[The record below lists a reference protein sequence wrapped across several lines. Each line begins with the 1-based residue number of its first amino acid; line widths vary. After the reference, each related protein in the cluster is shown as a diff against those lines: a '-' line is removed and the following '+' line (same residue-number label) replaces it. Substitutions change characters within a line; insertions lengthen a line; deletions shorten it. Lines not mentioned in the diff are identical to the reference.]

1 MGFKNNWTTI
11 TNKLKN
17 KASKLK
23 DKAKDKTASLLNKV
37 KPSLERVMNFIGNN
51 KGFVIVTL
59 TTLVGSSSVIS
70 VISLTLP
77 EFAKLLSDST
87 LVSLAGK
94 QYTKNQLL
102 FVLKKLKEGEIFTSC
117 TFEPLVLNLDLSDLT
132 KVREFYVHLGSIE
145 NIDNIDLKNHLVICV
160 VMTLVRLYFS
170 NCSNFN
176 TIIEGLLNALKRGY
190 LSKRLFELIM
200 AMLRKRGVPVHEILA
215 MLESHE

>member
-1 MGFKNNWTTI
+1 MGFKKNWANR

-17 KASKLK
+17 KAGKLVN
-23 DKAKDKTASLLNKV
+23 KAKPTLK
-37 KPSLERVMNFIGNN
+37 RVLYFIKNN
-51 KGFVIVTL
+51 KGFVILTVT
-59 TTLVGSSSVIS
+59 TVIGSSSIV
-70 VISLTLP
+70 SLTLP
-77 EFAKLLSDST
+77 EFAKLLSEST

-102 FVLKKLKEGEIFTSC
+102 SVLKQLKEGEMFTSC
-117 TFEPLVLNLDLSDLT
+117 TFEPLVRNLDLSDVD
-132 KVREFYVHLGSIE
+132 KARKFYVYLGSIE
-145 NIDNIDLKNHLVICV
+145 NIGNIDLKNHLVLCIIT
-160 VMTLVRLYFS
+160 TLVRLYFS

>member
-1 MGFKNNWTTI
+1 MGFKKNWANR

-17 KASKLK
+17 KAGKLVN
-23 DKAKDKTASLLNKV
+23 KAKPTLK
-37 KPSLERVMNFIGNN
+37 RVLYFINNN
-51 KGFVIVTL
+51 KGFVILTVT
-59 TTLVGSSSVIS
+59 TVIGSSSIV
-70 VISLTLP
+70 SLTLP
-77 EFAKLLSDST
+77 EFAKLLSEST

-132 KVREFYVHLGSIE
+132 KVREFYVYLGSIE

>member
-1 MGFKNNWTTI
+1 MGFKKNWANR

-17 KASKLK
+17 KAGK
-23 DKAKDKTASLLNKV
+23 LLNKTKPTLKRVVSFV
-37 KPSLERVMNFIGNN
+37 KNN
-51 KGFVIVTL
+51 KGFIIMTVT
-59 TTLVGSSSVIS
+59 TIVGSSS

-102 FVLKKLKEGEIFTSC
+102 SVLKQLKEGEIFTSC
-117 TFEPLVLNLDLSDLT
+117 TFEPLVLDLDLSDLT
-132 KVREFYVHLGSIE
+132 KVRKFYVYLGSIE
-145 NIDNIDLKNHLVICV
+145 NIGNIDLKNHLVLCI

-176 TIIEGLLNALKRGY
+176 TIIEGLLSALKRGY
-190 LSKRLFELIM
+190 LSKRLFEIIM